1 MLPRPLRCTLFPYTT
16 LFRSAVVAGF
26 LWLCWRIRKRN
37 AGLWLVVLFWVVV
50 YGAITGS
57 FYVKFMRYMLPLYPF
72 LTLIAASVLIAFLRY
87 SREGTEGANSHGA
100 RSAIVLSLIKIL
112 PYAAIVIVLL

>member
-37 AGLWLVVLFWVVV
+37 AGLWLVVLSWVVV

-72 LTLIAASVLIAFLRY
+72 LTLMAASVLDRKSTRL
-87 SREGTEGANSHGA
+87 NSSHTVI
-100 RSAIVLSLIKIL
+100 S
-112 PYAAIVIVLL
+112 YAVFCLK